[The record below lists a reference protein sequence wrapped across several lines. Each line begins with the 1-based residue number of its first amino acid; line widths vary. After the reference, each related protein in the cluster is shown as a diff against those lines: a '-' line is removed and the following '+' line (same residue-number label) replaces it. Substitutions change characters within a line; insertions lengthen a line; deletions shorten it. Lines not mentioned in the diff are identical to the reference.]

1 MCMRLRRKAAV
12 KKNEQKDLDYIVL
25 LITIILLGIGLV
37 MVFSASAASSN
48 EPPREDMY
56 YYLRRQG
63 FWSVLGLISM
73 FIMSKFNYWKIK
85 KLVLPLM
92 IVNICLLAAVY
103 IPGVGIVINGARRW
117 IIISG
122 FQLQP
127 SEVSKIAVLFF
138 TAWFLA
144 KRQHNMHNFFKTSFI
159 PLVIM
164 GISFVFILVQPDL
177 GTALV
182 IAACT
187 FIMLVVAGMPFLQ
200 VTFFGLLGSSVAF
213 YLMTSEPYRKK
224 RLLAFIN
231 PWEDPLDTGYHI
243 IQSLLALG
251 PGGLLGM
258 GLGRSRQKL
267 WFLPEP
273 QNDFIFAII
282 GEELGFIGTSTI
294 LILFFILLWRG
305 FKIAMQAPDAFG
317 SLLAAG
323 ITTMIGLQVIINIG
337 VVTGSLPVTGIN
349 LPLISAGGSSLFI
362 TLTAI
367 GILLNISKHVK
378 I

>member
-1 MCMRLRRKAAV
+1 MRRIYLDNAATSFP
-12 KKNEQKDLDYIVL
+12 K
-25 LITIILLGIGLV
+25 
-37 MVFSASAASSN
+37 
-48 EPPREDMY
+48 
-56 YYLRRQG
+56 
-63 FWSVLGLISM
+63 
-73 FIMSKFNYWKIK
+73 
-85 KLVLPLM
+85 
-92 IVNICLLAAVY
+92 
-103 IPGVGIVINGARRW
+103 
-117 IIISG
+117 
-122 FQLQP
+122 P
-127 SEVSKIAVLFF
+127 SEVSKLAIIIF

-159 PLVIM
+159 PLAIM
-164 GISFVFILVQPDL
+164 GISFVFILAQPDL

-182 IAACT
+182 IAAAT
-187 FIMLVVAGMPFLQ
+187 FILLIIAGMPFLQ
-200 VTFFGLLGSSVAF
+200 VAFFGLLGSSFAF
-213 YLMTSEPYRKK
+213 YLMMNEPYRKK

-349 LPLISAGGSSLFI
+349 LPLISAGGSSLFV
-362 TLTAI
+362 TLTSI